1 MQFHKH
7 TSIYLQI
14 AQYMYDRILSGE
26 WKDGERVPSVRD
38 MAVMLEVNPNTVT
51 RTYTLLQEEGTLENQ
66 RGIGY
71 FTAAHAREQVLERR
85 RKHFIQQ
92 ELPAV
97 FGAMQQLN
105 ITMDDV
111 KQRYEEYRKEKDQ

>member
-7 TSIYLQI
+7 LSIYLQI

-26 WKDGERVPSVRD
+26 WKGGERIPSVRD

-71 FTAAHAREQVLERR
+71 FTAPNAREQVLERR
-85 RKHFIQQ
+85 REQFLLQ
-92 ELPAV
+92 ELPSV
-97 FGAMQQLN
+97 FAAMQQLD

-111 KQRYEEYRKEKDQ
+111 SRRYEEYRKERKK